1 MFLSFNKLDEAILA
15 AEAILF
21 VSHRAPDTDT
31 VGSALALGSYAESL
45 GKKTAYFC
53 ADKIPTN
60 FYFLKNSQLFS
71 NDAAVFDNNYDL
83 VIFMD
88 CSELSRIGLT
98 DILSRKKQ
106 TWVSI
111 DHHLFKEQ
119 IGDFEIRDEHAAANC
134 EIVYN
139 FLKHKNFFIT
149 PDVAAML
156 LSGLLLD
163 TGCLSNSATKSDTIM
178 MASELCSLG
187 ADFKTIFQSFYLNK
201 DIGILKL
208 WGAAFA
214 RLKYDEASGLATTAL
229 FANDLV
235 NIIEP
240 EEAAGGLSNF
250 LNAVLNYDAVM
261 VLRESPQGIR
271 GSVRSTGNVSA
282 AELASC
288 YGGGGHEK
296 AAGFTCAG
304 QIIEE
309 ENGWAVKKIVD

>member
-15 AEAILF
+15 ARAILF
-21 VSHRAPDTDT
+21 VAHRVPDADT
-31 VGSALALGSYAESL
+31 VGSALALGAYAGYL
-45 GKKTAYFC
+45 GKKISYFC
-53 ADKIPTN
+53 ADKIPSN
-60 FYFLKNSQLFS
+60 FYFLKNYQLFT
-71 NDAAVFDNNYDL
+71 NDAAIFDGGFDL

-88 CSELSRIGLT
+88 CSELSRIGVP
-98 DILSRKKQ
+98 DILNYKKQ

-119 IGDFEIRDEHAAANC
+119 VGDFEVKDEYASANC

-149 PDVAAML
+149 PDVATML
-156 LSGLLLD
+156 LSGLLID
-163 TGCLSNSATKSDTIM
+163 TGCLSNSATKSDTLI
-178 MASELCSLG
+178 MASELCSAG

-214 RLKYDEASGLATTAL
+214 RLKYDEMSGVATTAL
-229 FANDLV
+229 FKDDLT
-235 NIIEP
+235 NIAEP

-271 GSVRSTGNVSA
+271 GSIRSAGNVSA
-282 AELASC
+282 ADLASRF
-288 YGGGGHEK
+288 GGGGHEK
-296 AAGFTCAG
+296 AAGFTCEG
-304 QIIEE
+304 KIVEE
-309 ENGWAVKKIVD
+309 RNGWGVEKI